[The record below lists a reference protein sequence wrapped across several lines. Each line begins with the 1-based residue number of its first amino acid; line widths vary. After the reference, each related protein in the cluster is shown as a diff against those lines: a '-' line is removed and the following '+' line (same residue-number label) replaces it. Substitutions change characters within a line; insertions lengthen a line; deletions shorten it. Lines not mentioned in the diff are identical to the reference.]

1 MATRK
6 ALEGNQHMRLGDGT
20 DASTAT
26 PRRGS
31 PLCRSTLKTAA
42 TAAAGVM
49 LAAVA
54 DAVDLPW
61 VYDTSGR
68 SVVETKSVGTANHLG
83 TFATMA
89 GHWSYPSTT
98 SRLQTTPWK
107 GIMIIVK

>member
-26 PRRGS
+26 TRRVYM
-31 PLCRSTLKTAA
+31 STLKTAA
-42 TAAAGVM
+42 TVAAGVM

>member
-1 MATRK
+1 MRMATRK
-6 ALEGNQHMRLGDGT
+6 ALEGEPHMRLDNGT

-26 PRRGS
+26 TRRVYM
-31 PLCRSTLKTAA
+31 STLKTAA
-42 TAAAGVM
+42 TVAAGVM

-54 DAVDLPW
+54 DALDLPW

>member
-1 MATRK
+1 MKPSRK
-6 ALEGNQHMRLGDGT
+6 
-20 DASTAT
+20 STAAMCV
-26 PRRGS
+26 
-31 PLCRSTLKTAA
+31 LFC
-42 TAAAGVM
+42 
-49 LAAVA
+49 AAVA
-54 DAVDLPW
+54 ALSLAAVDLPW

-68 SVVETKSVGTANHLG
+68 SVVETKSVGAANHLG

>member
-1 MATRK
+1 
-6 ALEGNQHMRLGDGT
+6 MRLDNGT

-26 PRRGS
+26 TRRVYM
-31 PLCRSTLKTAA
+31 STLKTAA

-68 SVVETKSVGTANHLG
+68 SVVETKSVGAANHLG

-98 SRLQTTPWK
+98 SRLHTTPWK